1 LKKAHDSVKGM
12 KKKLMITHVQPND
25 CIIGLQMP
33 GWGSSGVRKAIEQF
47 NPNIHIC
54 GHIHETH
61 GIEEVIGKTKVI
73 NVGKTG
79 RIIEI

>member
-1 LKKAHDSVKGM
+1 MV
-12 KKKLMITHVQPND
+12 THIQPNES
-25 CIIGLQMP
+25 IIGLGMFP
-33 GWGSSGVRKAIEQF
+33 GSSGVRKAIEEF
-47 NPNIHIC
+47 NPDFHIC

-79 RIIEI
+79 RIIEL